1 MNSRLLF
8 LIPVLLFFQTGLAQE
23 TDRKLEKKIQ
33 EIVQGF
39 HGEIGV
45 FVLHVPSGKTV
56 SYHAD
61 TIFPT
66 ASMVKI
72 PILVG
77 VIDKMQRGELDYH
90 QELTYKD
97 SLLYPGVDILGSFK
111 QDSQIE
117 LSKLVML
124 MLTTS
129 DNTASLWL
137 QSLAGSGSRI
147 NELLDSIGLV
157 YTRVNS
163 RTPGREENRK
173 TFGWGQS
180 TPREMVSL
188 IQKIWEGK
196 IFDAFYSDR
205 MMRLLGRN
213 YWDEVALTQ
222 IPPTVYVASK
232 NGAVDE
238 SRSETMLVMAPHGA
252 YIWSIMT
259 RNMTDSSWKPDNEGW
274 VVARKLSQTL
284 WQHYEPKSK
293 WKPVVNIYGTR
304 NF

>member
-1 MNSRLLF
+1 MKKGFLVILLLASF
-8 LIPVLLFFQTGLAQE
+8 LLSSAQQTDKKLQQKIDGL
-23 TDRKLEKKIQ
+23 
-33 EIVQGF
+33 VQGF
-39 HGEIGV
+39 KGEAGI
-45 FVLHVPSGKTV
+45 FILHIPSGKTA

-61 TIFPT
+61 TVFPT

-72 PILVG
+72 PILLG
-77 VIDKMQRGELDYH
+77 IMDKIRKGEINYH
-90 QELTYKD
+90 QEFVYRD
-97 SLLYPGVDILGSFK
+97 SLLYQGVDILGSFK
-111 QDSQIE
+111 QDEKIE
-117 LSKLVML
+117 LAKLLML

-180 TPREMVSL
+180 TPREMVGL

>member
-117 LSKLVML
+117 LSKLLML

-129 DNTASLWL
+129 DNTASFGCNLWQGQEAAL
-137 QSLAGSGSRI
+137 ICFWTVSGWFIPGSTQ
-147 NELLDSIGLV
+147 EL
-157 YTRVNS
+157 
-163 RTPGREENRK
+163 REGRK
-173 TFGWGQS
+173 TERCLDGVN
-180 TPREMVSL
+180 PHP
-188 IQKIWEGK
+188 GK
-196 IFDAFYSDR
+196 
-205 MMRLLGRN
+205 
-213 YWDEVALTQ
+213 W
-222 IPPTVYVASK
+222 
-232 NGAVDE
+232 
-238 SRSETMLVMAPHGA
+238 
-252 YIWSIMT
+252 
-259 RNMTDSSWKPDNEGW
+259 
-274 VVARKLSQTL
+274 
-284 WQHYEPKSK
+284 
-293 WKPVVNIYGTR
+293 
-304 NF
+304 